1 MSEFELK
8 SIQRDAL
15 RAALD
20 KAVWYRALN
29 EPLEA
34 ESICQDIL
42 KVEPENQEAIQTLL
56 LALTDQ
62 FSRGVKSRYREAM
75 DLASRLAG
83 EYERE
88 YYAGIILERRAKSRY
103 QQGTPGTGHVA
114 YQGIRDA
121 MAHYQKAEKL
131 RPPGNDDALLRWNAC
146 VRFLQLNPDVVHEPT
161 LASQPVE
168 LE

>member
-1 MSEFELK
+1 MSEFDLK
-8 SIQRDAL
+8 SIQKDAF

-42 KVEPENQEAIQTLL
+42 RVEPGNQEAIQTLL

-62 FSRGVKSRYREAM
+62 FSRGVKSRFREAM

-88 YYAGIILERRAKSRY
+88 YYAGIVLERRAKSRY
-103 QQGTPGTGHVA
+103 QQGAPGTGPVA

-121 MAHYQKAEKL
+121 MTHYQRAEKV

-146 VRFLQLNPDVVHEPT
+146 IRFLELNPDVVPEPT
-161 LASQPVE
+161 PASQPVE